1 MKRILSRETLMLTA
15 LVLGI
20 LLAANALLGIV
31 LTGQSRTAMKTML
44 QTRMLDV
51 SNTAASML
59 DGDKLKALKAEDKGK
74 PDYQKIND
82 TLTYFQNSIEL
93 EYIYCIQPIGD
104 KKFVFSVDPTV
115 EDPGDFGAPIV
126 YTDALYNASLGTPSV
141 DEEAYSDAWGRF
153 YSAYSPVF
161 GSDGKVA
168 GIVAVDFSAQ
178 WYEDEIAKQ
187 TRTIYI
193 CMAISTVLCIFLVLA
208 ATSSLRRKLES
219 MTSNL
224 NHLAQDLDEITF
236 EMAGAS
242 MQEAHHQ
249 ASHNSSSSLD
259 DLNERIRAIKEGL
272 HRYWEDSRSK
282 TDNIVAALGSN
293 YRNVYYLKPDR
304 DMGICYKSLNQDCG
318 LTPGQTFPFES
329 TMKKYA
335 RAYVTESNREGFLQ
349 FMSIENISHTL
360 KTSGQIT
367 HLYKVKR
374 EELESYEIVR
384 MTFIRSLGSRDER
397 EVPIGVGI
405 AQVDDETGKLLAQ
418 SRSTK

>member
-193 CMAISTVLCIFLVLA
+193 CMAISTALCIFLVLA

-384 MTFIRSLGSRDER
+384 MTFIRSLGSRDKR

>member
-1 MKRILSRETLMLTA
+1 MKRILSRETLMFTA

-397 EVPIGVGI
+397 ELPIGVGI